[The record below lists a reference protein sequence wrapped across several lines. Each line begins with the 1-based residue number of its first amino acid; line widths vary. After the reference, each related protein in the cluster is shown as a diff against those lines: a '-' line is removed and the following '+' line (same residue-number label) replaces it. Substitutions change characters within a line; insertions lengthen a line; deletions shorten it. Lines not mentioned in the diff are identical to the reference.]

1 MRAVYLRLSGPCYQL
16 FALACVNKAP
26 YHVYVAVNNVVLRV
40 LMNAVHAFFRKHNGY
55 IRPRN
60 AGNVAVVIY
69 GAAHFVLYHVQR
81 LALRAHLLA
90 GNGYSAHALRGA
102 FYKPVKVALSRRADN
117 HYVIRAVVRSKPH
130 AAYVVLKAAG
140 CYFRCYRGQRLRVY
154 IAKVMRRRQGHA

>member
-1 MRAVYLRLSGPCYQL
+1 MRAVYLRLSRPCYQL
-16 FALACVNKAP
+16 FALACVNKAS

-40 LMNAVHAFFRKHNGY
+40 LMHAVHAFFREHYRY
-55 IRPRN
+55 IRPGN

-90 GNGYSAHALRGA
+90 GNGYAAHALRRA
-102 FYKPVKVALSRRADN
+102 FYKPVKVALPRGADD

-130 AAYVVLKAAG
+130 AAYIVLKAA
-140 CYFRCYRGQRLRVY
+140 
-154 IAKVMRRRQGHA
+154 